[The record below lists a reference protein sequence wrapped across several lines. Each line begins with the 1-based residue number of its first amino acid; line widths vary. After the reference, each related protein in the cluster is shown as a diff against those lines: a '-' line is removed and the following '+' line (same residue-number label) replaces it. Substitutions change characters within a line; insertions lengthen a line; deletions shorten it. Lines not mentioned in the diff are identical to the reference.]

1 MIFTSLNL
9 SNNVVTG
16 CLESTDCP
24 LVVTRRLTQFHTVE
38 LGQIPGGYTS
48 ACVCVWDDVCVCE
61 RERPNLSE
69 SERGPVGSLRTHVVL
84 GQLHLLQSYWGGG
97 WRGQS
102 AGCCQLWLWPG
113 LQPGSMGSYCGGG
126 RTDDTVR
133 NGSGSPSSGDQQP
146 SETLTASCWLDNN
159 RQQII
164 KVSLVGKS
172 KMQVTM
178 ETPHSY
184 MFRCNK

>member
-1 MIFTSLNL
+1 MVDGEVSLQDAV
-9 SNNVVTG
+9 SCGSGQGCSQGAWAVT
-16 CLESTDCP
+16 
-24 LVVTRRLTQFHTVE
+24 
-38 LGQIPGGYTS
+38 
-48 ACVCVWDDVCVCE
+48 A
-61 RERPNLSE
+61 
-69 SERGPVGSLRTHVVL
+69 
-84 GQLHLLQSYWGGG
+84 
-97 WRGQS
+97 
-102 AGCCQLWLWPG
+102 
-113 LQPGSMGSYCGGG
+113 GG

-146 SETLTASCWLDNN
+146 SETLTASCWRDNN